1 MLWQS
6 KEYKKNRPNA
16 KQRERKSYLM
26 MVPKLKRTCLSAESA
41 LNGEP
46 NVEEV
51 PLGAKLPVIPGNKL
65 LLYTVKLGERL
76 HRTSCDFD
84 RTYPRSD
91 VYISNEYHCLHDSHL
106 CHYFLKGKNMI
117 KKLISCGLLTTD
129 NKVVCSLKEYNLYRQ
144 YLKHLS
150 IQRWNM
156 IYCENKEKERV
167 EKEKLRLSNIEKRRN
182 DPDNPI
188 TLRLNQARKQ
198 RAKMAK
204 SQSIRSKAILQLA
217 KDDQQNR
224 TAKQKEIMLGKIEA
238 EIEREKRREMLKKVA
253 QNQQNKE
260 CLVRK
265 ELLFRQHEEDMHR
278 RQKMEERKKL
288 VVESKHRKLLE
299 KYENKKRCH
308 ELKIAELKAILEE
321 EKQNRK
327 RNIKLWEDR
336 FARTLK
342 QQQQRLKKIMVKQHE
357 KHKNKHKQMKKG
369 MRVWTDGMNSY
380 PTYTKHKT
388 GIFLQNQLSILG
400 FHDAVVPNDL
410 LDRLWQDEQNSFA
423 SQGDATGSWVA
434 TPSKHAQLACEDII
448 LTGRSFC
455 LIDDL
460 ISLTHNIEVV
470 ANNIVNNVIQNSS
483 MLLLPLL
490 QVFELQ
496 TKTVVPDT
504 KIASLLCDLHL
515 GIFDGVCNEI
525 VSMLNLNSTEIADLR
540 QQFYKTNDKVHV
552 NDTMS
557 SIAADMV
564 DKIIGFTNEKF
575 FTGNHTN
582 AAGVSS
588 ITTADF
594 EKSSTSIA
602 QAISSLAED
611 IVHDVFSAFS
621 NATELDSEESY
632 KRVQLKDL
640 SNTST
645 FAVNFIKSTLK
656 ILEDDFRIC
665 SRTEVFD
672 CLAFI
677 IKEISEKVVNDIIQ
691 AQQSQ
696 HSTSSMDTDASD
708 ISVTLN
714 LKISELA
721 AQLVGCLFK
730 DKKYPIYGS
739 TLCEEKMTI
748 LIVRIFKALID
759 IDRLLHNL
767 GNRHKSK
774 VNYKQCE
781 NETTGQFCKE
791 LINLNAF
798 FKFPQRNLDNMS
810 DEDVTRISRNL
821 ARKILH
827 QEDVQTSHSSG
838 NSMSASVEGGLCQ
851 SSNDI
856 FSFQK
861 SSDVLSSIKE
871 QNETNFENTLRS
883 LIAQETTRSPDDPK
897 PVTSST
903 SFQVVNDALDSLA
916 GQITEKSLGE
926 AINSGSELESVVNA
940 AVSQFVVNSL
950 TQQILKRIQSTS
962 DTSQTNIQ
970 VLNDNISSIVK
981 KVIDFQSLDGS
992 TTGNEITTSDLESL
1006 LSYTSTTKK
1015 LKGLVELSALNVVTS
1030 LLDLDL
1036 FPKGQTKQ
1044 SPNSEDFRS
1053 PRKIRN

>member
-1 MLWQS
+1 
-6 KEYKKNRPNA
+6 
-16 KQRERKSYLM
+16 
-26 MVPKLKRTCLSAESA
+26 
-41 LNGEP
+41 
-46 NVEEV
+46 
-51 PLGAKLPVIPGNKL
+51 
-65 LLYTVKLGERL
+65 
-76 HRTSCDFD
+76 
-84 RTYPRSD
+84 
-91 VYISNEYHCLHDSHL
+91 
-106 CHYFLKGKNMI
+106 MI

-156 IYCENKEKERV
+156 IYRENKEKERV

-182 DPDNPI
+182 
-188 TLRLNQARKQ
+188 
-198 RAKMAK
+198 
-204 SQSIRSKAILQLA
+204 
-217 KDDQQNR
+217 
-224 TAKQKEIMLGKIEA
+224 
-238 EIEREKRREMLKKVA
+238 
-253 QNQQNKE
+253 E

-434 TPSKHAQLACEDII
+434 TPSKHAELACEDII

-460 ISLTHNIEVV
+460 ISLTHNIEVI
-470 ANNIVNNVIQNSS
+470 ANNIVNNVIKNSS

-496 TKTVVPDT
+496 TKTVVPDA

-525 VSMLNLNSTEIADLR
+525 GSTLNLNSTEIADLR

-552 NDTMS
+552 NDAMS

-564 DKIIGFTNEKF
+564 DKIIGFTNEKS

-748 LIVRIFKALID
+748 LIVQIFKALID

-767 GNRHKSK
+767 GNRHKSE

-781 NETTGQFCKE
+781 NDTTGQFCKE

-950 TQQILKRIQSTS
+950 TQQILKQIQSTS

-992 TTGNEITTSDLESL
+992 TAGNEITTSDLESL